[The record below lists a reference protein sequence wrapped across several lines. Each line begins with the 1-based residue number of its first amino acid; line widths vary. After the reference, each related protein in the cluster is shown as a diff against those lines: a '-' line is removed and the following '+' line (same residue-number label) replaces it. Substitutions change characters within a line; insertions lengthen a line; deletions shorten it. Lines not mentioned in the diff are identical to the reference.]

1 MPKEQFELNNGRVH
15 VVCPSTQFPLPN
27 DDAYMFHRDNT
38 EEIKDKKILDIIDS
52 IKVSLKT
59 NAYESSVELYNA
71 LLSKG
76 VKKADLQLI
85 TGWWFYPNGLKPDVT
100 TALLY
105 KDCHF
110 IALNDLSENGLR
122 MMTKG
127 VSPFA
132 PLEKKK
138 KKMDKNFEKMAKKLK
153 NSEYKLCGRMTT
165 SIFVGAPVEES
176 EVLDFY
182 NKKNLYTGECV
193 EYSKTA
199 QVQNISSHKNE
210 N

>member
-1 MPKEQFELNNGRVH
+1 MPKEQFELNNGRVR

-85 TGWWFYPNGLKPDVT
+85 TGWRFYPNGLKPDVT

-122 MMTKG
+122 IMTKG
-127 VSPFA
+127 VLPFA

-153 NSEYKLCGRMTT
+153 NSEYKLCGRLTT

-182 NKKNLYTGECV
+182 NKKNLYTGEGI

-199 QVQNISSHKNE
+199 QVKNVSSHKYE